1 MRRMIGRLMD
11 APSATTKGASRKSAA
26 AKQAARRPRR
36 ASLRGWRGMTVL
48 GLAVLAG
55 GGIAGGTFLL
65 YRTGQLAAMT
75 ARLDDRFIEESARF
89 GLAIGEIEVEGRAMT
104 TREAILRA
112 VGAERGTPILAISP
126 AQAKAQLETLPWVRL
141 AAVERLL
148 PDTLHIALVERA
160 PLAFWQRQGKL
171 VLIDREGTVITGD
184 RLERFPGLIVTVGE
198 DAPRHAAALLD
209 MLGTEPDIAGRVV
222 AAIRIGGR
230 RWNLHLDNGI
240 DVQLP
245 EEKPQDAWA
254 QLAQLERSS
263 RLLARDVQVVDMRLP
278 DRLVVR
284 VTPDPPKEPT
294 KKGRLPA
301 KST

>member
-1 MRRMIGRLMD
+1 MRRLIGRITG
-11 APSATTKGASRKSAA
+11 APSAPAKGASSKAAA
-26 AKQAARRPRR
+26 AKQAARRTRR
-36 ASLRGWRGMTVL
+36 SPLRSWRGMAGL

-55 GGIAGGTFLL
+55 GGIAGGAVQLH
-65 YRTGQLAAMT
+65 RTGQLAAMT
-75 ARLDDRFIEESARF
+75 ARLGDRFIEESARL
-89 GLAIGEIEVEGRAMT
+89 GLAVAEIEVEGRAMT

-112 VGAERGTPILAISP
+112 VGAERGSPILAFSP
-126 AQAKAQLETLPWVRL
+126 AQAKAQLETLPWVRS
-141 AAVERLL
+141 AAVERQL
-148 PDTLHIALVERA
+148 PDTLHIALVERT
-160 PLAFWQRQGKL
+160 PFAFWQRQGKL

-184 RLERFPGLIVTVGE
+184 RLERFTGLIVTVGE

-209 MLGTEPDIAGRVV
+209 MLGTQPEIAGRVV

-254 QLAQLERSS
+254 QLAQLERTS